1 MKRDVNKEY
10 HVTVVGEEPYV
21 AYNRVGLST
30 FFEHRMVEDLYLNPI
45 EWVCFPDT
53 HNAFARVLL
62 LTFFSVLVV
71 RQGVL

>member
-30 FFEHRMVEDLYLNPI
+30 FFEHRLVEDLYLNPI
-45 EWVCFPDT
+45 DWVRLSQSFLAMKP
-53 HNAFARVLL
+53 L
-62 LTFFSVLVV
+62 LTFLLVLVN
-71 RQGVL
+71 